1 MLGSLPNPLE
11 KKGVQATEKEK
22 IQMGNGVLL
31 IDTRRASF
39 DVRAIKNRR
48 FLYEPQTKT
57 LILGYQYRGKNL
69 ISSHAEEHADS
80 GAKEPF
86 DRFIRGWIGTG
97 RDYKNGVIHFAPN
110 IDGQNPEQFDR
121 TYSTLEMFRENN
133 ANGKTVVRGFGDR
146 WEQPLSNLIPERS
159 NRMSEVFS
167 IQIHNRKL
175 FEQGGQGVWLELPST
190 AAQLQ
195 EAMRQVGISTDNPQE
210 FFINGYSSPEDKRLA
225 LPYDLVLAA
234 DVDELNYLASRLEPL
249 SPAEIAELNAAL
261 TRPHEEFS
269 SIGQIID
276 YPDNMEYFVHLPD
289 VNTPSALGSYY
300 LHKSGMVQMP
310 EEWKE
315 GIDPYRF
322 GSHIAKLEQG
332 QFTPYGYLVNSGDE
346 WQRVHEGQPV
356 PEPFRVMSF
365 PPPQTDRAEMKT
377 GQAQALTGAFP
388 AGPIVL
394 KGKTRDEYMKEIT
407 DRLENGIQELM
418 DSERYQ
424 SYLMAMSKFHGYSFR
439 NTMLIH
445 MQKPD
450 ASLVA
455 GLTKWQSE
463 FERTRKK
470 GERGLKI
477 LAPKPYTTRKQVPK
491 LNLATGQPITGP
503 DGKPVT
509 EEQEVTVPNFIVVSV
524 YDISQTEG
532 KEVPDAT
539 MNILDGDVDRYDDF
553 LSALKQSTPYSFAFE
568 GINTGANGYCNYK
581 NRHIGIKEGMGQLQT
596 VETSI
601 HEVTH
606 ARLYEKNR
614 KLPEKKQ
621 PDQATREVQAESVA
635 FAVCQYFGLDTSGFS
650 FGYIADWGSGRDM
663 KELKASLETI
673 RATANELINEIEGH
687 FAELQKQ
694 RQAQQTAEQPEP
706 PAVEQ
711 TAEQTAGTLEKAPE
725 QDAATA
731 APLTELQR
739 KAVEMADRYKTLP
752 LQDKIDIIARAFGCT
767 TGKIQTSPCTGKWRG
782 TSDISIQFDNGASLF
797 IGNHSTPKA
806 KTAIVQNECVNSS
819 LVRYNPEIISATKE
833 TAIAALLKREAKD
846 NAIAAQKGL
855 KPYTLLNVEF
865 NDGAED
871 KSGGYMGWYYV
882 TLAIDGK
889 IYAHMETG
897 LNQDIADGK
906 VSETPTREHYFA
918 AGALKE
924 TDVDYV
930 FNNVGF
936 SSASELYSLPIK
948 SDVLERAEKVLAER
962 EKAQPYATAPAPEQ
976 STFTIYQLKRGE
988 DLRDY
993 RFEPYERLQAGGL
1006 SVDPANYE
1014 QVYTAP
1020 LEPGM
1025 TLETI
1030 YQRFNIDHPADFTG
1044 HSLSVSD
1051 VVVLHQDGTDTAH
1064 YCDSLGFQ
1072 DAPEF
1077 LQEREAVQE
1086 QEAVYQIGDNY
1097 LHIQTGE
1104 RGYDYTLYDRTFR
1117 QEDGGQLDN
1126 PALTFEAAK
1135 DEIAAMH
1142 DKSGLPCESVTPAD
1156 FEKMRE
1162 VYNQQ
1167 PTVTINFSEN
1177 GELKQGDVLPY
1188 GLAERTFERLDREVR
1203 AERNDPDNGGYDK
1216 MDFTVTYMMEGQLYE
1231 YSGRQDFGDG
1241 DGTLSNHIK
1250 GHAEYY
1256 RNDPQYQAYLV
1267 SKGIQA
1273 EENEGYDF
1281 TLNSLVPYL
1290 KLHANLSE
1298 VERTAK
1304 SAVEE
1309 LQAKGITTPEDTARL
1324 NYYTALQAYAVQ
1336 GRVELNTAAAPEL
1349 PPMPKLDDY
1358 LKTAEMTLEQNPDMY
1373 DGVLNN
1379 IPTASEREAKEKA
1392 GESQIGAST
1401 PAAPTEQ
1408 PEETKQTETGT
1419 AVRYYAINET
1429 AARHAKEAN
1438 SFSDYRPGSATAEYR
1453 QYVDEAVELA
1463 ERQKK
1468 RVDPQYHEKIDYLLD
1483 LYCRKLAEN
1492 MNHRFAIDARVPSVL
1507 IAGPANFPVR
1517 QKEKQNAARDSNME
1531 EWQHIRGLLNKIRST
1546 GMGGISADD
1555 PQAVKKLQDKLEKL
1569 EQLQETMKSV
1579 NAYYRKNKTL
1589 DGCPDLSAV
1598 NIEKLKASM
1607 AGSWRTAPKPFES
1620 YELSNN
1626 NQEIHRIKDRI
1637 LALTQRA
1644 ELGYVGWEFDGGRV
1658 EANQPDNR
1666 LQIFFDEKPDADTRE
1681 TLKSNGFRWSPKAGA
1696 WQRQLNDNAI
1706 YVADRIKCIAPLS
1719 GERPTDLQ
1727 KKARREKEKPSIRA
1741 QLKAEKPKEPKK
1753 AASEKS
1759 KELEVI

>member
-11 KKGVQATEKEK
+11 KKGVQATGKEK
-22 IQMGNGVLL
+22 IQIENGVLL
-31 IDTRRASF
+31 IDTRRACF
-39 DVRAIKNRR
+39 DMQAIENRR
-48 FLYEPQTKT
+48 FMYEPQTGT
-57 LILGYQYRGKNL
+57 LILGYQFRGKDL
-69 ISSHAEEHADS
+69 ASSHAEEHADS
-80 GAKEPF
+80 GATEPF

-97 RDYKNGVIHFAPN
+97 REYKNGVIHFAPN

-121 TYSTLEMFRENN
+121 AYSTLEMFRENK

-159 NRMSEVFS
+159 DRMSEVFS

-175 FEQGGQGVWLELPST
+175 FEQGGQGVWLELPTT
-190 AAQLQ
+190 ADQLQ
-195 EAMRQVGISTDNPQE
+195 EAMRQVGISADNPQD

-234 DVDELNYLASRLEPL
+234 GVDELNYLAARLEPL
-249 SPAEIAELNAAL
+249 APAEIAELNAAL
-261 TRPHEEFS
+261 TRPHEEFA

-276 YPDNMEYFVHLPD
+276 YPDNMEYFVHLPGVD
-289 VNTPSALGSYY
+289 TPSALGDYY

-310 EEWKE
+310 EEWKG

-322 GSHIAKLEQG
+322 GSHIAKQEQG
-332 QFTPYGYLVNSGDE
+332 QFTPYGYLVKSGDE

-356 PEPFRVMSF
+356 PEPYRVMSF
-365 PPPQTDRAEMKT
+365 PPPQADRVEMRT
-377 GQAQALTGAFP
+377 EQAQSLTGAFP

-418 DSERYQ
+418 DSDRYQ
-424 SYLMAMSKFHGYSFR
+424 SYLTAMSKFHGYSFR

-477 LAPKPYTTRKQVPK
+477 LAPKPYTARKQVPK
-491 LNLATGQPITGP
+491 LDPATGQPITGP

-509 EEQEVTVPNFIVVSV
+509 EEQEVTVPSFVVVSV

-532 KEVPDAT
+532 KEVPDIT
-539 MNILDGDVDRYDDF
+539 VNILDGNVDRYDDF
-553 LSALKQSTPYSFAFE
+553 LSALKQSTPYSFALE
-568 GINTGANGYCNYK
+568 EINTGANGYCNYTD
-581 NRHIGIKEGMGQLQT
+581 RHIGIKEGMGQLQT

-614 KLPEKKQ
+614 KLPDKKQ

-650 FGYIADWGSGRDM
+650 FGYIADWGTGRDM

-673 RATANELINEIEGH
+673 RATANELINEIEYH

-694 RQAQQTAEQPEP
+694 REQETEQEAPAPETIYRVRANPHKDGPENGYLLQAYLPQENGRAKLGDVLYTGTMGKCKEFMGQLVSGELTPEQVK
-706 PAVEQ
+706 AQ
-711 TAEQTAGTLEKAPE
+711 NEKAPE
-725 QDAATA
+725 
-731 APLTELQR
+731 
-739 KAVEMADRYKTLP
+739 
-752 LQDKIDIIARAFGCT
+752 
-767 TGKIQTSPCTGKWRG
+767 
-782 TSDISIQFDNGASLF
+782 
-797 IGNHSTPKA
+797 
-806 KTAIVQNECVNSS
+806 
-819 LVRYNPEIISATKE
+819 PE
-833 TAIAALLKREAKD
+833 
-846 NAIAAQKGL
+846 
-855 KPYTLLNVEF
+855 P
-865 NDGAED
+865 
-871 KSGGYMGWYYV
+871 
-882 TLAIDGK
+882 
-889 IYAHMETG
+889 
-897 LNQDIADGK
+897 
-906 VSETPTREHYFA
+906 P
-918 AGALKE
+918 
-924 TDVDYV
+924 
-930 FNNVGF
+930 
-936 SSASELYSLPIK
+936 
-948 SDVLERAEKVLAER
+948 
-962 EKAQPYATAPAPEQ
+962 
-976 STFTIYQLKRGE
+976 TFTIYQLKRDDG
-988 DLRDY
+988 LRAY
-993 RFEPYERLQAGGL
+993 QFEPYERLQAGGL

-1014 QVYTAP
+1014 QVYSAP

-1030 YQRFNIDHPADFTG
+1030 YQKFNLDHPADFTG

-1051 VVVLHQDGTDTAH
+1051 VVVLHQAGEDTAH
-1064 YCDSLGFQ
+1064 YCDSFGFQ
-1072 DAPEF
+1072 DVPEF
-1077 LQEREAVQE
+1077 LQERQAVQE
-1086 QEAVYQIGDNY
+1086 QEAVYRIGDNY
-1097 LHIQTGE
+1097 LHIQTCESGF
-1104 RGYDYTLYDRTFR
+1104 DYTLYDRTF
-1117 QEDGGQLDN
+1117 QPGDGGQLDN

-1135 DEIAAMH
+1135 DGIAALHGM
-1142 DKSGLPCESVTPAD
+1142 SGLPCEPVTPAD
-1156 FEKMRE
+1156 FEKMQE

-1167 PTVTINFSEN
+1167 PTVTVNFSEN

-1188 GLAERTFERLDREVR
+1188 GLAERTFERLDREAR
-1203 AERNDPDNGGYDK
+1203 AERDDPDRGRYYK
-1216 MDFTVTYMMEGQLYE
+1216 TDFTVTYMMEGQLYE
-1231 YSGRQDFGDG
+1231 YNGRQDFGDG
-1241 DGTLSNHIK
+1241 DGPLSDHIR
-1250 GHAEYY
+1250 GHAEHY
-1256 RNDPQYQAYLV
+1256 RNDPQYQAYLA
-1267 SKGIQA
+1267 SKGIQK

-1281 TLNSLVPYL
+1281 TLNLLVPYL

-1304 SAVEE
+1304 RAVEE
-1309 LQAKGITTPEDTARL
+1309 LQAKGITSPEDTARL

-1379 IPTASEREAKEKA
+1379 TPTDSEREAKEKA
-1392 GESQIGAST
+1392 GAST
-1401 PAAPTEQ
+1401 PAAPTKK
-1408 PEETKQTETGT
+1408 PEETRQTEAGT
-1419 AVRYYAINET
+1419 AVYYYAINES

-1438 SFSDYRPGSATAEYR
+1438 SFDDYKPGSATAEYR
-1453 QYVDEAVELA
+1453 QYVDEAVALA

-1531 EWQHIRGLLNKIRST
+1531 EWQHIRGLLDKIRST

-1579 NAYYRKNKTL
+1579 NAYYRKHKTL
-1589 DGCPDLSAV
+1589 DGCPHLSAET
-1598 NIEKLKASM
+1598 IEKLKAGM
-1607 AGSWRTAPKPFES
+1607 AGSWRTEPKPFES

-1626 NQEIHRIKDRI
+1626 NQEIHRLKDRI
-1637 LALTQRA
+1637 QALTRRA
-1644 ELGYVGWEFDGGRV
+1644 ELGYVGWEFDGGHV
-1658 EANQPDNR
+1658 EANQTDNR
-1666 LQIFFDEKPDADTRE
+1666 LQIFFDEKPDADTRK
-1681 TLKSNGFRWSPKAGA
+1681 TLGGNGFHWSPKAGA

-1706 YVADRIKCIAPLS
+1706 YAADRIKCIAPLS

-1727 KKARREKEKPSIRA
+1727 RKARKEKEKPSIRA
-1741 QLKAEKPKEPKK
+1741 QLKAEKPAEPKK
-1753 AASEKS
+1753 AAPEKS
-1759 KELEVI
+1759 KELEVV

>member
-1 MLGSLPNPLE
+1 ME
-11 KKGVQATEKEK
+11 
-22 IQMGNGVLL
+22 NGVLL
-31 IDTRRASF
+31 IDTRRACF
-39 DVRAIKNRR
+39 DMQAIENRR
-48 FLYEPQTKT
+48 FMYEPQTGT
-57 LILGYQYRGKNL
+57 LILGYQFRGKDL
-69 ISSHAEEHADS
+69 ASSHAEEHTDS
-80 GAKEPF
+80 GATEPF

-97 RDYKNGVIHFAPN
+97 REYKDGVIHFAPN

-121 TYSTLEMFRENN
+121 AYSTLEMFRENK

-159 NRMSEVFS
+159 DRMSEVFS

-175 FEQGGQGVWLELPST
+175 FEQGGQGVWLELPTT
-190 AAQLQ
+190 ADQLQ
-195 EAMRQVGISTDNPQE
+195 EAMRQVGISADNPQD
-210 FFINGYSSPEDKRLA
+210 FFINGYSSPEDRRLA
-225 LPYDLVLAA
+225 LPYDMVLSAG
-234 DVDELNYLASRLEPL
+234 VDELNYLASRLEPL
-249 SPAEIAELNAAL
+249 APAEIAELNAAL
-261 TRPHEEFS
+261 TRPHEEFA

-276 YPDNMEYFVHLPD
+276 YPDNMEYFVHLPGVD
-289 VNTPSALGSYY
+289 TPSALGDYY
-300 LHKSGMVQMP
+300 LHKSGMVEMP
-310 EEWKE
+310 EEWKG

-322 GSHIAKLEQG
+322 GSHIAKQEQG
-332 QFTPYGYLVNSGDE
+332 QFTPYGYLVKSGDE

-356 PEPFRVMSF
+356 PEPYRVMSF
-365 PPPQTDRAEMKT
+365 PPPQADRVEMRT
-377 GQAQALTGAFP
+377 EQAQSLTGAFP

-418 DSERYQ
+418 DSDRYQ
-424 SYLMAMSKFHGYSFR
+424 SYLTAMSKFHGYSFR

-477 LAPKPYTTRKQVPK
+477 LAPKPYTARKQVPK
-491 LNLATGQPITGP
+491 LDPATGKPITGP

-509 EEQEVTVPNFIVVSV
+509 EEQEVTVPSFVVVSV

-532 KEVPDAT
+532 KEVPDIT
-539 MNILDGDVDRYDDF
+539 VNILDGNVDRYDDF
-553 LSALKQSTPYSFAFE
+553 LSALKQSTPYSFALE
-568 GINTGANGYCNYK
+568 EINTGANGYCNYTD
-581 NRHIGIKEGMGQLQT
+581 RHIGIKEGMGQLQT

-614 KLPEKKQ
+614 KLPDKKQ

-650 FGYIADWGSGRDM
+650 FGYIADWGTGRDM

-673 RATANELINEIEGH
+673 RATANELINEIEYH

-694 RQAQQTAEQPEP
+694 REQETEQEAPAPETIYRVRANPYKDGPENGYLLQAYLPQENGRAKLGDVLYTGTMGKCKEFMGQLVSGELTPEQVK
-706 PAVEQ
+706 AQ
-711 TAEQTAGTLEKAPE
+711 NEKAPE
-725 QDAATA
+725 
-731 APLTELQR
+731 
-739 KAVEMADRYKTLP
+739 
-752 LQDKIDIIARAFGCT
+752 
-767 TGKIQTSPCTGKWRG
+767 
-782 TSDISIQFDNGASLF
+782 
-797 IGNHSTPKA
+797 
-806 KTAIVQNECVNSS
+806 
-819 LVRYNPEIISATKE
+819 PE
-833 TAIAALLKREAKD
+833 
-846 NAIAAQKGL
+846 
-855 KPYTLLNVEF
+855 P
-865 NDGAED
+865 
-871 KSGGYMGWYYV
+871 
-882 TLAIDGK
+882 
-889 IYAHMETG
+889 
-897 LNQDIADGK
+897 
-906 VSETPTREHYFA
+906 P
-918 AGALKE
+918 
-924 TDVDYV
+924 
-930 FNNVGF
+930 
-936 SSASELYSLPIK
+936 
-948 SDVLERAEKVLAER
+948 
-962 EKAQPYATAPAPEQ
+962 
-976 STFTIYQLKRGE
+976 TFTIYQLKRDDG
-988 DLRDY
+988 LRAY
-993 RFEPYERLQAGGL
+993 QFEPYERLQAGGL

-1014 QVYTAP
+1014 QVYSAP

-1030 YQRFNIDHPADFTG
+1030 YQKFNLDHPADFTG

-1051 VVVLHQDGTDTAH
+1051 VVVLHQAGEDTAH
-1064 YCDSLGFQ
+1064 YCDSFGFQ
-1072 DAPEF
+1072 DVPEF
-1077 LQEREAVQE
+1077 LQERQAVQE
-1086 QEAVYQIGDNY
+1086 QEAVYRIGDNY
-1097 LHIQTGE
+1097 LHIQTCESGF
-1104 RGYDYTLYDRTFR
+1104 DYTLYDRTF
-1117 QEDGGQLDN
+1117 QPGDGGQLDN

-1135 DEIAAMH
+1135 DGIAALHGM
-1142 DKSGLPCESVTPAD
+1142 SGLPCEPVTPAD
-1156 FEKMRE
+1156 FEKMQE

-1167 PTVTINFSEN
+1167 PTVTVNFSEN

-1188 GLAERTFERLDREVR
+1188 GLAERTFERLDREAR
-1203 AERNDPDNGGYDK
+1203 AERDDPDRGRYYK
-1216 MDFTVTYMMEGQLYE
+1216 TDFTVTYMMEGQLYE
-1231 YSGRQDFGDG
+1231 YNGRQDFGDG
-1241 DGTLSNHIK
+1241 DGPLSDHIR
-1250 GHAEYY
+1250 GHAEHY
-1256 RNDPQYQAYLV
+1256 RNDPQYQAYLA
-1267 SKGIQA
+1267 SKGIQK

-1281 TLNSLVPYL
+1281 TLNHLVPYL

-1304 SAVEE
+1304 RAVEE
-1309 LQAKGITTPEDTARL
+1309 LQAKGITSPEDTARL

-1358 LKTAEMTLEQNPDMY
+1358 LKTAEMALEQNPGMY

-1379 IPTASEREAKEKA
+1379 TPTDSERETKEKA
-1392 GESQIGAST
+1392 GAST
-1401 PAAPTEQ
+1401 PAAPTKQ
-1408 PEETKQTETGT
+1408 PEETRQTEAGT
-1419 AVRYYAINET
+1419 AVHYYAINES

-1438 SFSDYRPGSATAEYR
+1438 SFDDYKPGSATAEYR
-1453 QYVDEAVELA
+1453 QYVDEAVALA

-1531 EWQHIRGLLNKIRST
+1531 EWQHIRGLLDKIRST

-1579 NAYYRKNKTL
+1579 NAYYRKHKTL
-1589 DGCPDLSAV
+1589 DGCPHLSAET
-1598 NIEKLKASM
+1598 IEKLKAGM
-1607 AGSWRTAPKPFES
+1607 AGSWRTEPKPFES

-1626 NQEIHRIKDRI
+1626 NQEIHRLKDRI
-1637 LALTQRA
+1637 QALTRRA
-1644 ELGYVGWEFDGGRV
+1644 ELGYVGWEFDGGHV
-1658 EANQPDNR
+1658 EANQTDNR

-1681 TLKSNGFRWSPKAGA
+1681 TLKGNGFRWSPKAGA

-1706 YVADRIKCIAPLS
+1706 YAAERIKCIAPLS

-1727 KKARREKEKPSIRA
+1727 RKARKEKEKPSIRA
-1741 QLKAEKPKEPKK
+1741 QLKAEKPAEPKK
-1753 AASEKS
+1753 AAPEKS
-1759 KELEVI
+1759 KELEVV

>member
-1 MLGSLPNPLE
+1 ME
-11 KKGVQATEKEK
+11 
-22 IQMGNGVLL
+22 NGVLL
-31 IDTRRASF
+31 IDTRRAYF
-39 DVRAIKNRR
+39 DMQAIENRR
-48 FLYEPQTKT
+48 FMYEPQTGT
-57 LILGYQYRGKNL
+57 LILGYQFRGKDL
-69 ISSHAEEHADS
+69 ASSHAEEHADS
-80 GAKEPF
+80 GATEPF

-97 RDYKNGVIHFAPN
+97 REYKDGVIHFAPN

-121 TYSTLEMFRENN
+121 AYSTLEMFRKNK

-159 NRMSEVFS
+159 DRMSEVFS

-175 FEQGGQGVWLELPST
+175 FEQGGQGVWLELPTT
-190 AAQLQ
+190 ADQLQ
-195 EAMRQVGISTDNPQE
+195 EAMRQVGISADNPQD
-210 FFINGYSSPEDKRLA
+210 FFINGYSSPEDRRLA
-225 LPYDLVLAA
+225 LPYDMVLSAG
-234 DVDELNYLASRLEPL
+234 VDELNYLAARLEPL
-249 SPAEIAELNAAL
+249 APAEIAELNAAL
-261 TRPHEEFS
+261 TRPHEEFA

-276 YPDNMEYFVHLPD
+276 YPDNMEYFVHLPGVD
-289 VNTPSALGSYY
+289 TPSALGDYY

-310 EEWKE
+310 EEWKG

-322 GSHIAKLEQG
+322 GSHIAKQEQG
-332 QFTPYGYLVNSGDE
+332 QFTPYGYLVKSGDE

-356 PEPFRVMSF
+356 PEPYRVMSF
-365 PPPQTDRAEMKT
+365 PPPQADRVEMRT
-377 GQAQALTGAFP
+377 EQAQSLTGAFP

-418 DSERYQ
+418 DSDRYQ
-424 SYLMAMSKFHGYSFR
+424 SYLTAMSKFHGYSFR

-477 LAPKPYTTRKQVPK
+477 LAPKPYTARKQVPK
-491 LNLATGQPITGP
+491 LDPATGQPITGP

-509 EEQEVTVPNFIVVSV
+509 EEQEVTVPSFVVVSV

-532 KEVPDAT
+532 KEVPDIT
-539 MNILDGDVDRYDDF
+539 VNILDGNVDRYDDF
-553 LSALKQSTPYSFAFE
+553 LSALKQSTPYSFALE
-568 GINTGANGYCNYK
+568 EINTGANGYCNYTD
-581 NRHIGIKEGMGQLQT
+581 RHIGIKEGMGQLQT

-614 KLPEKKQ
+614 KLPDKKQ

-650 FGYIADWGSGRDM
+650 FGYIADWGTGRDM

-673 RATANELINEIEGH
+673 RATANELINEIEYH

-694 RQAQQTAEQPEP
+694 REQETEQEAPAPETIYRVRANPYKDGPENGYLLQAYLPQENGRAKLGDVLYTGTMGKCKEFMGQLVSGELTPEQVK
-706 PAVEQ
+706 AQ
-711 TAEQTAGTLEKAPE
+711 NEKAPE
-725 QDAATA
+725 
-731 APLTELQR
+731 
-739 KAVEMADRYKTLP
+739 
-752 LQDKIDIIARAFGCT
+752 
-767 TGKIQTSPCTGKWRG
+767 
-782 TSDISIQFDNGASLF
+782 
-797 IGNHSTPKA
+797 
-806 KTAIVQNECVNSS
+806 
-819 LVRYNPEIISATKE
+819 PE
-833 TAIAALLKREAKD
+833 
-846 NAIAAQKGL
+846 
-855 KPYTLLNVEF
+855 P
-865 NDGAED
+865 
-871 KSGGYMGWYYV
+871 
-882 TLAIDGK
+882 
-889 IYAHMETG
+889 
-897 LNQDIADGK
+897 
-906 VSETPTREHYFA
+906 P
-918 AGALKE
+918 
-924 TDVDYV
+924 
-930 FNNVGF
+930 
-936 SSASELYSLPIK
+936 
-948 SDVLERAEKVLAER
+948 
-962 EKAQPYATAPAPEQ
+962 
-976 STFTIYQLKRGE
+976 TFTIYQLKRGE
-988 DLRDY
+988 ELRDY
-993 RFEPYERLQAGGL
+993 RFEPYERLQAAGL
-1006 SVDPANYE
+1006 SVDPTNYE
-1014 QVYTAP
+1014 QIYTAP

-1025 TLETI
+1025 TLGDI
-1030 YQRFNIDHPADFTG
+1030 DVKFNLNHPADFTG

-1051 VVVLHQDGTDTAH
+1051 VVVLHQDGKDTAH
-1064 YCDSLGFQ
+1064 YYDSIGFQ
-1072 DAPEF
+1072 DVPEF

-1086 QEAVYQIGDNY
+1086 QEAVYRIGDNY
-1097 LHIQTGE
+1097 LHIQTCESGF
-1104 RGYDYTLYDRTFR
+1104 DYTLYDRTF
-1117 QEDGGQLDN
+1117 QPGDGGQLDN

-1135 DEIAAMH
+1135 DGIAALHGMN
-1142 DKSGLPCESVTPAD
+1142 GLPCEPVTPAD
-1156 FEKMRE
+1156 FEKMQE

-1188 GLAERTFERLDREVR
+1188 GLAERTFERLDREAR
-1203 AERNDPDNGGYDK
+1203 AERDDPDRGRYYK
-1216 MDFTVTYMMEGQLYE
+1216 TDFTVTYMMEGQLYE
-1231 YSGRQDFGDG
+1231 YNGRQDFGDG
-1241 DGTLSNHIK
+1241 DGPLSDHIR
-1250 GHAEYY
+1250 GHAEHY
-1256 RNDPQYQAYLV
+1256 RNDPQYQAYLA
-1267 SKGIQA
+1267 SKGIQK

-1281 TLNSLVPYL
+1281 TLNHLVPYL

-1304 SAVEE
+1304 RAVEE
-1309 LQAKGITTPEDTARL
+1309 LQAKGITSPEDTARL

-1373 DGVLNN
+1373 DGVRNN
-1379 IPTASEREAKEKA
+1379 TPTDSEREAKEKA
-1392 GESQIGAST
+1392 GAST
-1401 PAAPTEQ
+1401 PAAPTKK
-1408 PEETKQTETGT
+1408 PEETRQTEAGT
-1419 AVRYYAINET
+1419 AVHYYAINES

-1438 SFSDYRPGSATAEYR
+1438 SFDDYKPGSATAEYR
-1453 QYVDEAVELA
+1453 QYVDEAVALA

-1531 EWQHIRGLLNKIRST
+1531 EWQHIRGLLDKIRST

-1579 NAYYRKNKTL
+1579 NAYYRKHKTL
-1589 DGCPDLSAV
+1589 DGCPHLSAET
-1598 NIEKLKASM
+1598 IEKLKAGM
-1607 AGSWRTAPKPFES
+1607 AGSWRTEPKPFES
-1620 YELSNN
+1620 YQLSNN
-1626 NQEIHRIKDRI
+1626 NQEIHRLKDRI
-1637 LALTQRA
+1637 QALTRRA
-1644 ELGYVGWEFDGGRV
+1644 ELGYVGWEFDGGHV
-1658 EANQPDNR
+1658 EANQTDNR

-1681 TLKSNGFRWSPKAGA
+1681 TLKGNGFRWSPKAGA

-1706 YVADRIKCIAPLS
+1706 YAADRIKCIAPLS

-1727 KKARREKEKPSIRA
+1727 RNARKEKEKPSIRA
-1741 QLKAEKPKEPKK
+1741 QLKAEKPAEPKK
-1753 AASEKS
+1753 AAPEKS
-1759 KELEVI
+1759 KELEVV

>member
-11 KKGVQATEKEK
+11 KKGVQATGKEK
-22 IQMGNGVLL
+22 IQIENGVLL
-31 IDTRRASF
+31 IDTRRACF
-39 DVRAIKNRR
+39 DMQAIENRR
-48 FLYEPQTKT
+48 FMYEPQTGT
-57 LILGYQYRGKNL
+57 LILGYQFRGKDL
-69 ISSHAEEHADS
+69 ASSHAEEHADS
-80 GAKEPF
+80 GATEPF

-97 RDYKNGVIHFAPN
+97 REYKNGVIHFAPN

-121 TYSTLEMFRENN
+121 AYSTLEMFRENK

-159 NRMSEVFS
+159 DRMSEVFS

-175 FEQGGQGVWLELPST
+175 FEQGGQGVWLELPTT
-190 AAQLQ
+190 ADQLQ
-195 EAMRQVGISTDNPQE
+195 EAMRQVGISADNPQD
-210 FFINGYSSPEDKRLA
+210 FFINGYSSPEDRRLA
-225 LPYDLVLAA
+225 LPYDMVLSAG
-234 DVDELNYLASRLEPL
+234 VDELNYLAARLEPL
-249 SPAEIAELNAAL
+249 APAEIAELNAAL
-261 TRPHEEFS
+261 TRPHEEFA

-276 YPDNMEYFVHLPD
+276 YPDNMEYFVHLPGVD
-289 VNTPSALGSYY
+289 TPSALGDYY

-310 EEWKE
+310 EEWKG

-322 GSHIAKLEQG
+322 GSHIAKQEQG
-332 QFTPYGYLVNSGDE
+332 QFTPYGYLVKSGDE

-356 PEPFRVMSF
+356 PEPYRVMSF
-365 PPPQTDRAEMKT
+365 PPPQADRVEMRT
-377 GQAQALTGAFP
+377 EQAQSLTGAFP

-418 DSERYQ
+418 DSDRYQ
-424 SYLMAMSKFHGYSFR
+424 SYLTAMSKFHGYSFR

-477 LAPKPYTTRKQVPK
+477 LAPKPYTARKQVPK
-491 LNLATGQPITGP
+491 LDPATGQPITGP

-509 EEQEVTVPNFIVVSV
+509 EEQEVTVPSFVVVSV

-532 KEVPDAT
+532 KEVPDIT
-539 MNILDGDVDRYDDF
+539 VNILDGNVDRYDDF
-553 LSALKQSTPYSFAFE
+553 LSALKQSTPYSFALE
-568 GINTGANGYCNYK
+568 EINTGANGYCNYTD
-581 NRHIGIKEGMGQLQT
+581 RHIGIKEGMGQLQT

-614 KLPEKKQ
+614 KLPDKKQ

-650 FGYIADWGSGRDM
+650 FGYIADWGTGRDM

-673 RATANELINEIEGH
+673 RATANELINEIEYH

-694 RQAQQTAEQPEP
+694 REQKT
-706 PAVEQ
+706 EQ
-711 TAEQTAGTLEKAPE
+711 E
-725 QDAATA
+725 
-731 APLTELQR
+731 
-739 KAVEMADRYKTLP
+739 
-752 LQDKIDIIARAFGCT
+752 
-767 TGKIQTSPCTGKWRG
+767 
-782 TSDISIQFDNGASLF
+782 
-797 IGNHSTPKA
+797 
-806 KTAIVQNECVNSS
+806 
-819 LVRYNPEIISATKE
+819 
-833 TAIAALLKREAKD
+833 
-846 NAIAAQKGL
+846 
-855 KPYTLLNVEF
+855 
-865 NDGAED
+865 
-871 KSGGYMGWYYV
+871 
-882 TLAIDGK
+882 
-889 IYAHMETG
+889 
-897 LNQDIADGK
+897 
-906 VSETPTREHYFA
+906 
-918 AGALKE
+918 
-924 TDVDYV
+924 
-930 FNNVGF
+930 
-936 SSASELYSLPIK
+936 
-948 SDVLERAEKVLAER
+948 
-962 EKAQPYATAPAPEQ
+962 APAPETIYRVRANPYKDGPENGYLLQ
-976 STFTIYQLKRGE
+976 AYLPQENGRAKLGDVLYTGTMGKCKEFMGQLVSGELTPEQVKAQNEKPPEPEPPTFTIYQLKRDDG
-988 DLRDY
+988 LRAY
-993 RFEPYERLQAGGL
+993 QFEPYERLQAGGL

-1014 QVYTAP
+1014 QVYSTP

-1030 YQRFNIDHPADFTG
+1030 YQKFNLDHPADFTG

-1051 VVVLHQDGTDTAH
+1051 VVVLHQAGEDTAH
-1064 YCDSLGFQ
+1064 YCDSFGFQ
-1072 DAPEF
+1072 DVPEF
-1077 LQEREAVQE
+1077 LQERQAVQE
-1086 QEAVYQIGDNY
+1086 QEAVYRIGDNY
-1097 LHIQTGE
+1097 LHIQTCESGF
-1104 RGYDYTLYDRTFR
+1104 DYTLYDRTF
-1117 QEDGGQLDN
+1117 QPGDGGQLDN

-1135 DEIAAMH
+1135 DGIAALHGMS
-1142 DKSGLPCESVTPAD
+1142 DLPCEPVTPAD

-1167 PTVTINFSEN
+1167 PTVTVNFSEN

-1203 AERNDPDNGGYDK
+1203 AKRDDPENGGYDK
-1216 MDFTVTYMMEGQLYE
+1216 MDFTVTYMIEGQLYE

-1241 DGTLSNHIK
+1241 DGPLSDHIR
-1250 GHAEYY
+1250 GHAEHY
-1256 RNDPQYQAYLV
+1256 RNDPQYQAYLA
-1267 SKGIQA
+1267 SKGIQK

-1281 TLNSLVPYL
+1281 TLNHLVPYL

-1298 VERTAK
+1298 MERTAK
-1304 SAVEE
+1304 RAVEE
-1309 LQAKGITTPEDTARL
+1309 FQAKGITSPEDTARV

-1379 IPTASEREAKEKA
+1379 TPTDSEREAKEKA
-1392 GESQIGAST
+1392 GAST
-1401 PAAPTEQ
+1401 PAAPTKQ
-1408 PEETKQTETGT
+1408 PEATRQTEAGT
-1419 AVRYYAINET
+1419 AVHYYAINES

-1438 SFSDYRPGSATAEYR
+1438 SFDDYKPGSATAEYR
-1453 QYVDEAVELA
+1453 QYVDEAVALA

-1531 EWQHIRGLLNKIRST
+1531 EWQHIRGLLDKIRST

-1579 NAYYRKNKTL
+1579 NAYYRKHKTL
-1589 DGCPDLSAV
+1589 DGCPHLSAET
-1598 NIEKLKASM
+1598 IEKLKAGM
-1607 AGSWRTAPKPFES
+1607 AGSWRTEPKPFES

-1626 NQEIHRIKDRI
+1626 NQEIHRLKDRI
-1637 LALTQRA
+1637 QALTRRA
-1644 ELGYVGWEFDGGRV
+1644 ELGYVGWEFDGGHV
-1658 EANQPDNR
+1658 EANQTDNR
-1666 LQIFFDEKPDADTRE
+1666 LQIFFDEKPDADTRK
-1681 TLKSNGFRWSPKAGA
+1681 TLGGNGFHWSPKAGA

-1706 YVADRIKCIAPLS
+1706 YAADRIKCIAPLS

-1727 KKARREKEKPSIRA
+1727 RKARKEKEKPSIRA
-1741 QLKAEKPKEPKK
+1741 QLKAEKPAEPKK
-1753 AASEKS
+1753 AAPEKS
-1759 KELEVI
+1759 KELEVV

>member
-1 MLGSLPNPLE
+1 ME
-11 KKGVQATEKEK
+11 
-22 IQMGNGVLL
+22 NGVLL
-31 IDTRRASF
+31 IDTRRACF
-39 DVRAIKNRR
+39 DMQAIENRR
-48 FLYEPQTKT
+48 FMYEPQTGT
-57 LILGYQYRGKNL
+57 LILGYQFRGKDL
-69 ISSHAEEHADS
+69 ASSHAEEHTDS
-80 GAKEPF
+80 GATEPF

-97 RDYKNGVIHFAPN
+97 REYKDGVIHFAPN

-121 TYSTLEMFRENN
+121 AYSTLEMFRENK

-159 NRMSEVFS
+159 DRMSEVFS

-175 FEQGGQGVWLELPST
+175 FEQGGQGVWLELPTT
-190 AAQLQ
+190 ADQLQ
-195 EAMRQVGISTDNPQE
+195 EAMRQVGISADNPQD
-210 FFINGYSSPEDKRLA
+210 FFINGYSSPEDRRLA
-225 LPYDLVLAA
+225 LPYDMVLSAG
-234 DVDELNYLASRLEPL
+234 VDELNYLASRLEPL
-249 SPAEIAELNAAL
+249 APAEIAELNAAL
-261 TRPHEEFS
+261 TRPHEEFA

-276 YPDNMEYFVHLPD
+276 YPDNMEYFVHLPGVD
-289 VNTPSALGSYY
+289 TPSALGDYY
-300 LHKSGMVQMP
+300 LHKSGMVEMP
-310 EEWKE
+310 EEWKG

-322 GSHIAKLEQG
+322 GSHIAKQEQG
-332 QFTPYGYLVNSGDE
+332 QFTPYGYLVKSGDE

-356 PEPFRVMSF
+356 PEPYRVMSF
-365 PPPQTDRAEMKT
+365 PPPQADRVEMRT
-377 GQAQALTGAFP
+377 EQAQSLTGAFP

-418 DSERYQ
+418 DSDRYQ
-424 SYLMAMSKFHGYSFR
+424 SYLTAMSKFHGYSFR

-477 LAPKPYTTRKQVPK
+477 LAPKPYTARKQVPK
-491 LNLATGQPITGP
+491 LDPATGKPITGP

-509 EEQEVTVPNFIVVSV
+509 EEQEVTVPSFVVVSV

-532 KEVPDAT
+532 KEVPDIT
-539 MNILDGDVDRYDDF
+539 VNILDGNVDRYDDF
-553 LSALKQSTPYSFAFE
+553 LSALKQSTPYSFALE
-568 GINTGANGYCNYK
+568 EINTGANGYCNYTD
-581 NRHIGIKEGMGQLQT
+581 RHIGIKEGMGQLQT

-614 KLPEKKQ
+614 KLPDKKQ

-650 FGYIADWGSGRDM
+650 FGYIADWGTGLDM

-673 RATANELINEIEGH
+673 RATANELINEIEYH

-694 RQAQQTAEQPEP
+694 REQETEQEAPAPETIYRVRANPYKDGPENGYLLQAYLPQENGRAKLGDVLYTGTMGKCKEFMGQLVSGELTPEQVK
-706 PAVEQ
+706 AQ
-711 TAEQTAGTLEKAPE
+711 NEKAPE
-725 QDAATA
+725 
-731 APLTELQR
+731 
-739 KAVEMADRYKTLP
+739 
-752 LQDKIDIIARAFGCT
+752 
-767 TGKIQTSPCTGKWRG
+767 
-782 TSDISIQFDNGASLF
+782 
-797 IGNHSTPKA
+797 
-806 KTAIVQNECVNSS
+806 
-819 LVRYNPEIISATKE
+819 PE
-833 TAIAALLKREAKD
+833 
-846 NAIAAQKGL
+846 
-855 KPYTLLNVEF
+855 P
-865 NDGAED
+865 
-871 KSGGYMGWYYV
+871 
-882 TLAIDGK
+882 
-889 IYAHMETG
+889 
-897 LNQDIADGK
+897 
-906 VSETPTREHYFA
+906 P
-918 AGALKE
+918 
-924 TDVDYV
+924 
-930 FNNVGF
+930 
-936 SSASELYSLPIK
+936 
-948 SDVLERAEKVLAER
+948 
-962 EKAQPYATAPAPEQ
+962 
-976 STFTIYQLKRGE
+976 TFTIYQLKRDDG
-988 DLRDY
+988 LRAY
-993 RFEPYERLQAGGL
+993 QFEPYERLQAGGL

-1014 QVYTAP
+1014 QVYSAP

-1030 YQRFNIDHPADFTG
+1030 YQKFNLDHPADFTG

-1051 VVVLHQDGTDTAH
+1051 VVVLHQAGEDTAH
-1064 YCDSLGFQ
+1064 YCDSFGFQ
-1072 DAPEF
+1072 DVPEF
-1077 LQEREAVQE
+1077 LQERQAVQE
-1086 QEAVYQIGDNY
+1086 QEAVYRIGDNY
-1097 LHIQTGE
+1097 LHIQTCESGF
-1104 RGYDYTLYDRTFR
+1104 DYTLYDRTF
-1117 QEDGGQLDN
+1117 QPGDGGQLDN

-1135 DEIAAMH
+1135 DGIAALHGM
-1142 DKSGLPCESVTPAD
+1142 SGLPCEPVTPAD
-1156 FEKMRE
+1156 FEKMQE

-1167 PTVTINFSEN
+1167 PTVTVNFSEN

-1188 GLAERTFERLDREVR
+1188 GLAERTFERLDREAR
-1203 AERNDPDNGGYDK
+1203 AERDDPDRGRYYK
-1216 MDFTVTYMMEGQLYE
+1216 TDFTVTYMMEGQLYE
-1231 YSGRQDFGDG
+1231 YNGRQDFGDG
-1241 DGTLSNHIK
+1241 DGPLSDHIR
-1250 GHAEYY
+1250 GHAEHY
-1256 RNDPQYQAYLV
+1256 RNDPQYQAYLA
-1267 SKGIQA
+1267 SKGIQK

-1281 TLNSLVPYL
+1281 TLNHLVPYL

-1304 SAVEE
+1304 RAVEE
-1309 LQAKGITTPEDTARL
+1309 LQAKGITSPEDTARL

-1358 LKTAEMTLEQNPDMY
+1358 LKTAEMALEQNPGMY

-1379 IPTASEREAKEKA
+1379 TPTDSERETKEKA
-1392 GESQIGAST
+1392 GAST
-1401 PAAPTEQ
+1401 PAAPTKQ
-1408 PEETKQTETGT
+1408 PEETRQTEAGT
-1419 AVRYYAINET
+1419 AVHYYAINES

-1438 SFSDYRPGSATAEYR
+1438 SFDDYKPGSATAEYR
-1453 QYVDEAVELA
+1453 QYVDEAVALA

-1531 EWQHIRGLLNKIRST
+1531 EWQHIRGLLDKIRST

-1579 NAYYRKNKTL
+1579 NAYYRKHKTL
-1589 DGCPDLSAV
+1589 DGCPHLSAET
-1598 NIEKLKASM
+1598 IEKLKAGM
-1607 AGSWRTAPKPFES
+1607 AGSWRTEPKPFES

-1626 NQEIHRIKDRI
+1626 NQEIHRLKDRI
-1637 LALTQRA
+1637 QALTRRA
-1644 ELGYVGWEFDGGRV
+1644 ELGYVGWEFDGGHV
-1658 EANQPDNR
+1658 EANQTDNR

-1681 TLKSNGFRWSPKAGA
+1681 TLKGNGFRWSPKAGA

-1706 YVADRIKCIAPLS
+1706 YAAERIKCIAPLS

-1727 KKARREKEKPSIRA
+1727 RKARKEKEKPSIRA
-1741 QLKAEKPKEPKK
+1741 QLKAEKPAEPKK
-1753 AASEKS
+1753 AAPEKS
-1759 KELEVI
+1759 KELEVV

>member
-11 KKGVQATEKEK
+11 KKGVQATGKEK
-22 IQMGNGVLL
+22 IQIENGVLL
-31 IDTRRASF
+31 IDTRRACF
-39 DVRAIKNRR
+39 DMQAIENRR
-48 FLYEPQTKT
+48 FMYEPQTGT
-57 LILGYQYRGKNL
+57 LILGYQFRGKDL
-69 ISSHAEEHADS
+69 ASSHAEEHADS
-80 GAKEPF
+80 GATEPF

-97 RDYKNGVIHFAPN
+97 REYKDGVIHFAPN

-121 TYSTLEMFRENN
+121 AYSTLEMFRENK

-159 NRMSEVFS
+159 DRMSEVFS

-175 FEQGGQGVWLELPST
+175 FEQGGQGVWLELPTT
-190 AAQLQ
+190 ADQLQ
-195 EAMRQVGISTDNPQE
+195 EAMRQVGISADNPQD

-234 DVDELNYLASRLEPL
+234 GVDELNYLAARLEPL
-249 SPAEIAELNAAL
+249 APAEIAELNAAL
-261 TRPHEEFS
+261 TRPHEEFAS
-269 SIGQIID
+269 VGQIID
-276 YPDNMEYFVHLPD
+276 YPDNMEYFVHLPGVD
-289 VNTPSALGSYY
+289 TPSALGDYY

-310 EEWKE
+310 EEWKG

-322 GSHIAKLEQG
+322 GSHIAKQEQG
-332 QFTPYGYLVNSGDE
+332 QFTPYGYLVKSGDE

-356 PEPFRVMSF
+356 PEPYRVMSF
-365 PPPQTDRAEMKT
+365 PPPQADRVEMRT
-377 GQAQALTGAFP
+377 EQAQSLTGAFP

-418 DSERYQ
+418 DSDRYQ
-424 SYLMAMSKFHGYSFR
+424 SYLTAMSKFHGYSFR

-477 LAPKPYTTRKQVPK
+477 LAPKPYTARKQVPK
-491 LNLATGQPITGP
+491 LDPATGNPITGP

-509 EEQEVTVPNFIVVSV
+509 EEQEVTVPSFVVVSV

-532 KEVPDAT
+532 KEVPDIT
-539 MNILDGDVDRYDDF
+539 VNILDGNVDRYDDF
-553 LSALKQSTPYSFAFE
+553 LSALKQSTPYSFALE
-568 GINTGANGYCNYK
+568 EINTGANGYCNYTD
-581 NRHIGIKEGMGQLQT
+581 RHIGIKEGMGQLQT

-614 KLPEKKQ
+614 KLPDKKQ

-650 FGYIADWGSGRDM
+650 FGYIADWGTGRDM

-673 RATANELINEIEGH
+673 RATANELINEIEYH

-694 RQAQQTAEQPEP
+694 REQETEQEAPAPETIYRVRANPYKDGPENGYLLQAYLPQENGRAKLGDVLYTGTMGKCKEFMGQLVSGELTPEQVK
-706 PAVEQ
+706 AQ
-711 TAEQTAGTLEKAPE
+711 NEKAPE
-725 QDAATA
+725 
-731 APLTELQR
+731 P
-739 KAVEMADRYKTLP
+739 P
-752 LQDKIDIIARAFGCT
+752 
-767 TGKIQTSPCTGKWRG
+767 
-782 TSDISIQFDNGASLF
+782 
-797 IGNHSTPKA
+797 
-806 KTAIVQNECVNSS
+806 
-819 LVRYNPEIISATKE
+819 
-833 TAIAALLKREAKD
+833 
-846 NAIAAQKGL
+846 
-855 KPYTLLNVEF
+855 
-865 NDGAED
+865 
-871 KSGGYMGWYYV
+871 
-882 TLAIDGK
+882 
-889 IYAHMETG
+889 
-897 LNQDIADGK
+897 
-906 VSETPTREHYFA
+906 
-918 AGALKE
+918 
-924 TDVDYV
+924 
-930 FNNVGF
+930 
-936 SSASELYSLPIK
+936 
-948 SDVLERAEKVLAER
+948 
-962 EKAQPYATAPAPEQ
+962 
-976 STFTIYQLKRGE
+976 TFTIYQLKHDDG
-988 DLRDY
+988 LRAY
-993 RFEPYERLQAGGL
+993 QFEPYERLQAGGL

-1014 QVYTAP
+1014 QVYSAP

-1030 YQRFNIDHPADFTG
+1030 YQKFNLDHPADFTG

-1051 VVVLHQDGTDTAH
+1051 VVVLHQAGEDTAH
-1064 YCDSLGFQ
+1064 YCDSFGFQ
-1072 DAPEF
+1072 DVPEF
-1077 LQEREAVQE
+1077 LQERQAVQE
-1086 QEAVYQIGDNY
+1086 QEAVYRIGDNY
-1097 LHIQTGE
+1097 LHIQTCESGF
-1104 RGYDYTLYDRTFR
+1104 DYTLYDRTF
-1117 QEDGGQLDN
+1117 QPGDGGQLDN

-1135 DEIAAMH
+1135 DGIAALHGM
-1142 DKSGLPCESVTPAD
+1142 SGLPCEPVTPAD
-1156 FEKMRE
+1156 FEKMQE

-1177 GELKQGDVLPY
+1177 GELEQGDVLPY
-1188 GLAERTFERLDREVR
+1188 GLAERTFERLDREAR
-1203 AERNDPDNGGYDK
+1203 AERDDPDKGRYYK
-1216 MDFTVTYMMEGQLYE
+1216 TDFTVTYMMEGQLYE
-1231 YSGRQDFGDG
+1231 YNGRQDFGDG
-1241 DGTLSNHIK
+1241 DGPLSDHIR
-1250 GHAEYY
+1250 GHAEHY
-1256 RNDPQYQAYLV
+1256 RNDPQYQAYLA
-1267 SKGIQA
+1267 SKGIQK

-1281 TLNSLVPYL
+1281 TLNLLVPYL

-1304 SAVEE
+1304 RAVEE
-1309 LQAKGITTPEDTARL
+1309 LQAKGITSPEDTARL

-1379 IPTASEREAKEKA
+1379 TPTDSEREAKEKA
-1392 GESQIGAST
+1392 GAST
-1401 PAAPTEQ
+1401 PAAPTKK
-1408 PEETKQTETGT
+1408 PEETRQTEAGT
-1419 AVRYYAINET
+1419 AVYYYAINES

-1438 SFSDYRPGSATAEYR
+1438 SFDDYKPGSATAEYR
-1453 QYVDEAVELA
+1453 QYVDEAVALA

-1531 EWQHIRGLLNKIRST
+1531 EWQHIRGLLDKIRST

-1579 NAYYRKNKTL
+1579 NAYYRKHKTL
-1589 DGCPDLSAV
+1589 DGCPHLSAET
-1598 NIEKLKASM
+1598 IEKLKAGM
-1607 AGSWRTAPKPFES
+1607 AGSWRTEPKPFES

-1626 NQEIHRIKDRI
+1626 NQEIHRLKDRI
-1637 LALTQRA
+1637 QALTRRA
-1644 ELGYVGWEFDGGRV
+1644 ELGYVGWEFDGGHV
-1658 EANQPDNR
+1658 EANQTDNR

-1681 TLKSNGFRWSPKAGA
+1681 TLKGNGFRWSPKAGA

-1706 YVADRIKCIAPLS
+1706 YAADRIKCIAPLS

-1727 KKARREKEKPSIRA
+1727 RKARKEKEKPSIRA
-1741 QLKAEKPKEPKK
+1741 QLKAEKPAEPKK
-1753 AASEKS
+1753 AAPEKS
-1759 KELEVI
+1759 KELEVV

>member
-11 KKGVQATEKEK
+11 KKGVQATGKEK
-22 IQMGNGVLL
+22 IQIKNGVLL
-31 IDTRRASF
+31 IDTRRACF
-39 DVRAIKNRR
+39 DMQAIENRR
-48 FLYEPQTKT
+48 FMYESQTGT
-57 LILGYQYRGKNL
+57 LILGYQFRGKDL
-69 ISSHAEEHADS
+69 ASSHAEEHADS
-80 GAKEPF
+80 GATEPF

-97 RDYKNGVIHFAPN
+97 REYKDGVIHFAPN

-121 TYSTLEMFRENN
+121 AYSTLEMFRENK

-159 NRMSEVFS
+159 DRMSEVFS

-175 FEQGGQGVWLELPST
+175 FEQGGQGVWLELPTT
-190 AAQLQ
+190 ADQLQ
-195 EAMRQVGISTDNPQE
+195 EAMRQVGISADNPQD

-234 DVDELNYLASRLEPL
+234 GVDELNYLAARLEPL
-249 SPAEIAELNAAL
+249 APAEIAELNAAL
-261 TRPHEEFS
+261 TRPHEEFA

-276 YPDNMEYFVHLPD
+276 YPNNMEYFVHLPGVD
-289 VNTPSALGSYY
+289 TPSALGDYY
-300 LHKSGMVQMP
+300 LHKSGMVEMP
-310 EEWKE
+310 EEWKG

-322 GSHIAKLEQG
+322 GSHIAKQEQG
-332 QFTPYGYLVNSGDE
+332 QFTPYGYLVKSGDE

-356 PEPFRVMSF
+356 PEPYRVMSF
-365 PPPQTDRAEMKT
+365 PPPQADRVEMRT
-377 GQAQALTGAFP
+377 EQAQSLTGAFP

-418 DSERYQ
+418 DSDRYQ
-424 SYLMAMSKFHGYSFR
+424 SYLTAMSKFHGYSFR

-477 LAPKPYTTRKQVPK
+477 LAPKPYTARKQVPK
-491 LNLATGQPITGP
+491 LDPATGKPITGP

-509 EEQEVTVPNFIVVSV
+509 EEQEVTVPSFVVVSV

-532 KEVPDAT
+532 KEVPDIT
-539 MNILDGDVDRYDDF
+539 VNILDGNVDRYDDF
-553 LSALKQSTPYSFAFE
+553 LSALKQSTPYSFALE
-568 GINTGANGYCNYK
+568 EINTGANGYCNYTD
-581 NRHIGIKEGMGQLQT
+581 RHIGIKEGMGQLQT
-596 VETSI
+596 METSI

-614 KLPEKKQ
+614 KLPDKKQ

-650 FGYIADWGSGRDM
+650 FGYIADWGTGRDM

-673 RATANELINEIEGH
+673 RATANELINEIEYH

-694 RQAQQTAEQPEP
+694 REQETEQEAPAPETIYRVRANPYKDGPENGYLLQAYLPQENGRAKLGDVLYTGTMGKCKEFMGQLVSGELTPEQVK
-706 PAVEQ
+706 AQ
-711 TAEQTAGTLEKAPE
+711 NEKAPE
-725 QDAATA
+725 
-731 APLTELQR
+731 
-739 KAVEMADRYKTLP
+739 
-752 LQDKIDIIARAFGCT
+752 
-767 TGKIQTSPCTGKWRG
+767 
-782 TSDISIQFDNGASLF
+782 
-797 IGNHSTPKA
+797 
-806 KTAIVQNECVNSS
+806 
-819 LVRYNPEIISATKE
+819 PE
-833 TAIAALLKREAKD
+833 
-846 NAIAAQKGL
+846 
-855 KPYTLLNVEF
+855 P
-865 NDGAED
+865 
-871 KSGGYMGWYYV
+871 
-882 TLAIDGK
+882 
-889 IYAHMETG
+889 
-897 LNQDIADGK
+897 
-906 VSETPTREHYFA
+906 P
-918 AGALKE
+918 
-924 TDVDYV
+924 
-930 FNNVGF
+930 
-936 SSASELYSLPIK
+936 
-948 SDVLERAEKVLAER
+948 
-962 EKAQPYATAPAPEQ
+962 
-976 STFTIYQLKRGE
+976 TFTIYQLKRDDG
-988 DLRDY
+988 LRAY
-993 RFEPYERLQAGGL
+993 QFEPYERLQAGGL

-1014 QVYTAP
+1014 QVYSAP

-1030 YQRFNIDHPADFTG
+1030 YQKFNLDHPADFTG

-1051 VVVLHQDGTDTAH
+1051 VVVLHQAGEDTAH
-1064 YCDSLGFQ
+1064 YCDSFGFQ
-1072 DAPEF
+1072 DVPEF
-1077 LQEREAVQE
+1077 LQERQAVQE
-1086 QEAVYQIGDNY
+1086 QEAVYRIGDNY
-1097 LHIQTGE
+1097 LHIQTCESGF
-1104 RGYDYTLYDRTFR
+1104 DYTLYDRTF
-1117 QEDGGQLDN
+1117 QPGDGGQLDN

-1135 DEIAAMH
+1135 DGIAALHGM
-1142 DKSGLPCESVTPAD
+1142 SGLPCEPVTPAD
-1156 FEKMRE
+1156 FEKMQE

-1167 PTVTINFSEN
+1167 PTVTVNFSEN

-1188 GLAERTFERLDREVR
+1188 GLAERTFERLDREAR
-1203 AERNDPDNGGYDK
+1203 AERDDPDRGRYYK
-1216 MDFTVTYMMEGQLYE
+1216 TDFTVTYMMEGQLYE
-1231 YSGRQDFGDG
+1231 YNGRQDFGDG
-1241 DGTLSNHIK
+1241 DGPLSDHIR
-1250 GHAEYY
+1250 GHAEHY
-1256 RNDPQYQAYLV
+1256 RNDPQYQAYLA
-1267 SKGIQA
+1267 SKGIQK

-1281 TLNSLVPYL
+1281 TLNLLVPYL

-1304 SAVEE
+1304 RAVEE
-1309 LQAKGITTPEDTARL
+1309 LQAKGITSPEDTARL

-1358 LKTAEMTLEQNPDMY
+1358 LKTAEKTLEQNPDMY

-1379 IPTASEREAKEKA
+1379 TPTASEREAKEKA
-1392 GESQIGAST
+1392 GAST
-1401 PAAPTEQ
+1401 PAAPTKK
-1408 PEETKQTETGT
+1408 PEETRQTEAGT
-1419 AVRYYAINET
+1419 AVYYYAINES

-1438 SFSDYRPGSATAEYR
+1438 SFDDYKPGSATAEYR
-1453 QYVDEAVELA
+1453 QYVDEAVALA

-1531 EWQHIRGLLNKIRST
+1531 EWQHIRGLLDKIRST

-1555 PQAVKKLQDKLEKL
+1555 PQAVKKLKDKLEKL

-1579 NAYYRKNKTL
+1579 NAYYRKHKTL
-1589 DGCPDLSAV
+1589 DGCPHLSAETL
-1598 NIEKLKASM
+1598 EKLKAGM
-1607 AGSWRTAPKPFES
+1607 AGSWRTEPKPFES
-1620 YELSNN
+1620 YQLSNN
-1626 NQEIHRIKDRI
+1626 NQEIHRLKDRI
-1637 LALTQRA
+1637 QALTRRA
-1644 ELGYVGWEFDGGRV
+1644 ELGYVGWEFDGGHV
-1658 EANQPDNR
+1658 EANQTDNR
-1666 LQIFFDEKPDADTRE
+1666 LQIFFDEKPDADTRK
-1681 TLKSNGFRWSPKAGA
+1681 TLGGNGFHWSPKAGA

-1706 YVADRIKCIAPLS
+1706 YAADRIKCIAPLS

-1727 KKARREKEKPSIRA
+1727 RKARKEKEKPSIRA
-1741 QLKAEKPKEPKK
+1741 QLKAEKPAEPKK
-1753 AASEKS
+1753 AAPEKS
-1759 KELEVI
+1759 KELEVV

>member
-1 MLGSLPNPLE
+1 ME
-11 KKGVQATEKEK
+11 
-22 IQMGNGVLL
+22 NGVLL
-31 IDTRRASF
+31 IDTRRACF
-39 DVRAIKNRR
+39 DMQAIENRR
-48 FLYEPQTKT
+48 FMYEPQTGT
-57 LILGYQYRGKNL
+57 LILGYQFRGKDL
-69 ISSHAEEHADS
+69 ASSHAEEHADS
-80 GAKEPF
+80 GATEPF

-97 RDYKNGVIHFAPN
+97 REYKDGVIHFAPN
-110 IDGQNPEQFDR
+110 IDGQNPEHFDR
-121 TYSTLEMFRENN
+121 AYSTLEMFRKNK

-159 NRMSEVFS
+159 DRMSEVFS

-175 FEQGGQGVWLELPST
+175 FEQGGQGVWLELPTT
-190 AAQLQ
+190 ADQLQ
-195 EAMRQVGISTDNPQE
+195 EAMRQVGISADNPQD
-210 FFINGYSSPEDKRLA
+210 FFINGYSSPEDRRLA
-225 LPYDLVLAA
+225 LPYDMVLSAG
-234 DVDELNYLASRLEPL
+234 VDELNYLAARLEPL
-249 SPAEIAELNAAL
+249 APAEIAELNAAL
-261 TRPHEEFS
+261 TRPHEEFA

-276 YPDNMEYFVHLPD
+276 YPDNMEYFVHLPGVD
-289 VNTPSALGSYY
+289 TPSALGDYY

-310 EEWKE
+310 EEWKG

-322 GSHIAKLEQG
+322 GSHIAKQEQG
-332 QFTPYGYLVNSGDE
+332 QFTPYGYLVKSGDE

-356 PEPFRVMSF
+356 PEPYRVMSF
-365 PPPQTDRAEMKT
+365 PPPQADRVEMRT
-377 GQAQALTGAFP
+377 EQAQSLTGAFP

-418 DSERYQ
+418 DSDRYQ
-424 SYLMAMSKFHGYSFR
+424 SYLTAMSKFHGYSFR

-477 LAPKPYTTRKQVPK
+477 LAPKPYTARKQVPK
-491 LNLATGQPITGP
+491 LDPATGQPITGP

-509 EEQEVTVPNFIVVSV
+509 EEQEVTVPSFVVVSV

-532 KEVPDAT
+532 KEVPDIT
-539 MNILDGDVDRYDDF
+539 VNILDGNVDRYDDF
-553 LSALKQSTPYSFAFE
+553 LSALKQSTPYSFALE
-568 GINTGANGYCNYK
+568 EINTGANGYCNYTD
-581 NRHIGIKEGMGQLQT
+581 RHIGIKEGMGQLQT

-614 KLPEKKQ
+614 KLPDKKQ

-650 FGYIADWGSGRDM
+650 FGYIADWGTGRDM

-673 RATANELINEIEGH
+673 RATANELINEIEYH

-694 RQAQQTAEQPEP
+694 REQETEQEAPAPETIYRVRANPYKDGPENGYLLQAYLPQENGRAKPGDVLYTGTMGKCKEFMGQLVSGELTPEQVK
-706 PAVEQ
+706 AQ
-711 TAEQTAGTLEKAPE
+711 NEKAPE
-725 QDAATA
+725 
-731 APLTELQR
+731 
-739 KAVEMADRYKTLP
+739 
-752 LQDKIDIIARAFGCT
+752 
-767 TGKIQTSPCTGKWRG
+767 
-782 TSDISIQFDNGASLF
+782 
-797 IGNHSTPKA
+797 
-806 KTAIVQNECVNSS
+806 
-819 LVRYNPEIISATKE
+819 PE
-833 TAIAALLKREAKD
+833 
-846 NAIAAQKGL
+846 
-855 KPYTLLNVEF
+855 P
-865 NDGAED
+865 
-871 KSGGYMGWYYV
+871 
-882 TLAIDGK
+882 
-889 IYAHMETG
+889 
-897 LNQDIADGK
+897 
-906 VSETPTREHYFA
+906 P
-918 AGALKE
+918 
-924 TDVDYV
+924 
-930 FNNVGF
+930 
-936 SSASELYSLPIK
+936 
-948 SDVLERAEKVLAER
+948 
-962 EKAQPYATAPAPEQ
+962 
-976 STFTIYQLKRGE
+976 TFTIYQLKRDDG
-988 DLRDY
+988 LRAY
-993 RFEPYERLQAGGL
+993 QFEPYERLQAGGL

-1014 QVYTAP
+1014 QVYSAP

-1030 YQRFNIDHPADFTG
+1030 YQKFNLDHPADFTG

-1051 VVVLHQDGTDTAH
+1051 VVVLHQAGEDTAH
-1064 YCDSLGFQ
+1064 YCDRFGFQ
-1072 DAPEF
+1072 DVPEF
-1077 LQEREAVQE
+1077 LQERQAVQE
-1086 QEAVYQIGDNY
+1086 QAAVYRIGDNY
-1097 LHIQTGE
+1097 LHIQTCESGF
-1104 RGYDYTLYDRTFR
+1104 DYTLYDRTF
-1117 QEDGGQLDN
+1117 QPGDSGQLDN

-1135 DEIAAMH
+1135 DGIAALHGM
-1142 DKSGLPCESVTPAD
+1142 SGLPCEPVTPAD
-1156 FEKMRE
+1156 FEKMQE

-1167 PTVTINFSEN
+1167 PTVTVNFSEN

-1188 GLAERTFERLDREVR
+1188 GLAERTFERLDREAR
-1203 AERNDPDNGGYDK
+1203 AERDDPDRGRYYK
-1216 MDFTVTYMMEGQLYE
+1216 TDFTVTYMMEGQLYE
-1231 YSGRQDFGDG
+1231 YNGRQDFGDG
-1241 DGTLSNHIK
+1241 DGPLSDHIR
-1250 GHAEYY
+1250 GHAEHY
-1256 RNDPQYQAYLV
+1256 RNDPQYQAYLA
-1267 SKGIQA
+1267 SKGIQN

-1281 TLNSLVPYL
+1281 TLNHLVPYL

-1304 SAVEE
+1304 RAVEE
-1309 LQAKGITTPEDTARL
+1309 LQAKGITSPEDTARL

-1379 IPTASEREAKEKA
+1379 TPTDSEREAKEKA
-1392 GESQIGAST
+1392 GEPQAGAST
-1401 PAAPTEQ
+1401 PAAPTKK
-1408 PEETKQTETGT
+1408 PEETRQTEAGT
-1419 AVRYYAINET
+1419 AVHYYAINES

-1438 SFSDYRPGSATAEYR
+1438 SFDDYKPGSATAEYR
-1453 QYVDEAVELA
+1453 QYVDEAVALA

-1492 MNHRFAIDARVPSVL
+1492 MNHRFAIDTRVPSVL

-1531 EWQHIRGLLNKIRST
+1531 EWQHIRGLLDKIRST

-1579 NAYYRKNKTL
+1579 NAYYRKHKTL
-1589 DGCPDLSAV
+1589 DGCPHLSAET
-1598 NIEKLKASM
+1598 IEKLKAGM
-1607 AGSWRTAPKPFES
+1607 AGSWRTEPKPFES

-1626 NQEIHRIKDRI
+1626 NQEIHRLKDRI
-1637 LALTQRA
+1637 QALTRRA
-1644 ELGYVGWEFDGGRV
+1644 ELGYVGWEFDGGHV
-1658 EANQPDNR
+1658 EANQTDNR

-1681 TLKSNGFRWSPKAGA
+1681 TLKGNGFRWSPKAGA

-1706 YVADRIKCIAPLS
+1706 YAADRIKCIAPLS

-1727 KKARREKEKPSIRA
+1727 RKARKEKEKPSIRA
-1741 QLKAEKPKEPKK
+1741 QLKAEKPAEPKK
-1753 AASEKS
+1753 AAPEKS
-1759 KELEVI
+1759 KELEVV